1 MKKLLG
7 ILVLCLLICSNAFPK
22 DIKLKCQTE
31 DEEDQMYVTFNKK
44 KIQVFG
50 FSESN
55 QLL

>member
-31 DEEDQMYVTFNKK
+31 DEEDQAYVTFNKK
-44 KIQVFG
+44 KIQV
-50 FSESN
+50 
-55 QLL
+55 LLKLVIEK